1 MPTGS
6 GIPAA
11 GNRGGRYDPLEG
23 NSMKSP
29 LSTFV
34 NFRSNPLP
42 AARVLNDERQESDW
56 RQADNSCQGAVGSDP
71 LPVPR
76 SGRTFDNALH
86 GTACLHRRH
95 EHGCHYRV
103 RMRVVPTPRAL
114 ALCAFQSV
122 GHTLLTLAKGG
133 SAHNRGAPDRTDG
146 NLSLYPPWAL
156 AQSSCPSIRLRRR
169 LLGSICQSGVVRG
182 VGRPARSVVRNAN
195 VLSVCLAVHVGL
207 ARRLVDQGLWGVRG
221 VLW

>member
-1 MPTGS
+1 M
-6 GIPAA
+6 AA
-11 GNRGGRYDPLEG
+11 GVG
-23 NSMKSP
+23 NG
-29 LSTFV
+29 
-34 NFRSNPLP
+34 
-42 AARVLNDERQESDW
+42 VLVD
-56 RQADNSCQGAVGSDP
+56 VGSEVQAAASAQQATTAP
-71 LPVPR
+71 TLTKPR
-76 SGRTFDNALH
+76 LLSATRSPQSERLDN
-86 GTACLHRRH
+86 RR
-95 EHGCHYRV
+95 
-103 RMRVVPTPRAL
+103 PRAL

-195 VLSVCLAVHVGL
+195 VLSVPLAVHIGL
-207 ARRLVDQGLWGVRG
+207 ARQLVDQGLWGVRG